1 MKLLRKRH
9 FINATAFLFLLTFLL
24 ASCSPTHDMKPA
36 DYLYFENGPDIIALK
51 QKQTTIQP
59 NDILSIQVYSKT
71 TNQEQAAIF
80 NIPVAPTPGNAIAA
94 GQAQVNQQGYLV
106 NQEGNIEMPV
116 IGTIKAAGLTI
127 SQLQAI
133 LIQKLANSVK
143 DPAVI
148 VEFMQFNINILGEV
162 RAPGIHKFNMDRV
175 TLIDAIGAAGDLTDF
190 GRRDNIIVIREEKEK
205 KVTYTVDLRDKNIF
219 QSPVYIMEPND
230 IVYVTP
236 NKYKLHNLSVNP
248 ERQRMTGLFF
258 SIVSASVSV
267 ATLILVATHY

>member
-1 MKLLRKRH
+1 
-9 FINATAFLFLLTFLL
+9 
-24 ASCSPTHDMKPA
+24 MKPE
-36 DYLYFENGPDIIALK
+36 DYVYFENGPDIIALK

-80 NIPVAPTPGNAIAA
+80 NIPVAPTPGNTSTA
-94 GQAQVNQQGYLV
+94 GQSNQQGYLV

-116 IGTIKAAGLTI
+116 IGTLKAAGLTI
-127 SQLQAI
+127 NQLQAI

-148 VEFMQFNINILGEV
+148 VEFIQFNINILGEV
-162 RAPGIHKFNMDRV
+162 RVPGIHKFNMDRV
-175 TLIDAIGAAGDLTDF
+175 TLLDAIGAAGDLTDF

-230 IVYVTP
+230 IVYVNP

-248 ERQRMTGLFF
+248 ERQRMTGLIFAV
-258 SIVSASVSV
+258 ISASVSV

>member
-1 MKLLRKRH
+1 MKLKGKRH
-9 FINATAFLFLLTFLL
+9 YINATAFLFLLTAFL
-24 ASCSPTHDMKPA
+24 ASCSPTKDMKQTDFP
-36 DYLYFENGPDIIALK
+36 YFENGPDIIALK

-80 NIPVAPTPGNAIAA
+80 NIPVAPTAGNASST
-94 GQAQVNQQGYLV
+94 GQSNNQQGYLV
-106 NQEGNIEMPV
+106 NAEGNIEIPV
-116 IGTIKAAGLTI
+116 IGPVKAAGLTI
-127 SQLQAI
+127 SQLQTT
-133 LIQKLANSVK
+133 LVQKLSNSVK

-162 RAPGIHKFNMDRV
+162 HAPGTHKFNLDRV
-175 TLIDAIGAAGDLTDF
+175 TLLDAIGAAGDLTDY
-190 GRRDNIIVIREEKEK
+190 GRRDNIMVIREEKEK

-230 IVYVTP
+230 IVYVNP
-236 NKYKLHNLSVNP
+236 NKYKLHNLTVNP
-248 ERQRMTGLFF
+248 ERQRMTSLFF
-258 SIVSASVSV
+258 AVVSASVSV

>member
-1 MKLLRKRH
+1 
-9 FINATAFLFLLTFLL
+9 
-24 ASCSPTHDMKPA
+24 MKPA